1 MAAVVVA
8 VTVVAATV
16 VAVTVVAV
24 LVVAATVVEVIEVE
38 VIVMEVIVAEVVAA
52 AALWAGGN
60 EFVPSMIRRKSLR
73 WEKRGRMA
81 VGAAVGAAT
90 NCMPIRRGRRARAM
104 TIS

>member
-1 MAAVVVA
+1 MVAAVVVA
-8 VTVVAATV
+8 VTVVAVTV
-16 VAVTVVAV
+16 VAVTVA
-24 LVVAATVVEVIEVE
+24 EV
-38 VIVMEVIVAEVVAA
+38 VAEVVAA

>member
-1 MAAVVVA
+1 M
-8 VTVVAATV
+8 
-16 VAVTVVAV
+16 AVTVVAV

-38 VIVMEVIVAEVVAA
+38 VIEVEVIMAEVVAA

-81 VGAAVGAAT
+81 VG
-90 NCMPIRRGRRARAM
+90 GRRRIVCPYAEDVEPAR
-104 TIS
+104 